1 MSMHRRLLFSVV
13 LLTAFGLSSSGASR
27 PPILVKNGTII
38 TVTNGTVENGDVLLK
53 DGKIDKVGQGIK
65 APDNAV
71 VIDASG
77 KFVLPGIIDPHS
89 HIGVYSWPGVPAHA
103 DGNEATDPVTPQVR
117 AEDSFNAEDP
127 AIERAVAGGVTT
139 IQSLPGSANL
149 FGGQTVVLKLKPGR
163 TIGEMKIDDAPPGM
177 KMALGE
183 NPKRVYGRR
192 SEMPSTRMGNIAMIR
207 DWFVRAENYMN
218 QWERFEKKKD
228 EGDYKEIPG
237 RDLRLEAL
245 ADILKGRYLVHVHC
259 YTKDEML
266 KMIEVADE
274 FGFKVRSFE
283 HTLEGYKIADTLAA
297 REIGACTWTDWW
309 GFKVEAFEGIPQAP
323 GIMASKGVKV
333 VFHSDSGDQIQRLWL
348 DAAKAVRYGMDHQK
362 ALEALT
368 INPAWVLG
376 LEDRIGSIEEGKDA
390 DIAIFSGH
398 PFNIYTLVEMT
409 IVDGEIIFD
418 RSKEQSIL
426 ETGYED

>member
-1 MSMHRRLLFSVV
+1 MHRKLLLAVI
-13 LLTAFGLSSSGASR
+13 LLLAFTPFSSGASP
-27 PPILVKNGTII
+27 PPILIKNGTIM
-38 TVTNGTVENGDVLLK
+38 TVTKGTIENGDVLLK
-53 DGKIDKVGQGIK
+53 DGKIDKVGKGIK
-65 APDNAV
+65 PPDKTV
-71 VIDASG
+71 VIDVSG
-77 KFVLPGIIDPHS
+77 KYVLPGIIDPHS
-89 HIGVYSWPGVPAHA
+89 HIGVYSWPGVPAHD
-103 DGNEATDPVTPQVR
+103 DGNEATDPITPQVR

-149 FGGQTVVLKLKPGR
+149 IGGQTLVLKLKPGKSV
-163 TIGEMKIDDAPPGM
+163 GEMKLDDAPPGM

-192 SEMPSTRMGNIAMIR
+192 NEMPSTRMGNIAMLR
-207 DWFVRAENYMN
+207 EWFVKARNYMN
-218 QWERFEKKKD
+218 RWARFEKKKD
-228 EGDYKEIPG
+228 ESHYKDIPS

-245 ADILKGRYLVHVHC
+245 ADILKGKYLVHVHC

-274 FGFKVRSFE
+274 FGFKIRSFE

-309 GFKVEAFEGIPQAP
+309 GFKVEAFEGIPQGP
-323 GIMASKGVKV
+323 GIMASKGVRV
-333 VFHSDSGDQIQRLWL
+333 VFHSDSADQIQRLWL
-348 DAAKAVRYGMDHQK
+348 DAAMAVRYGMDRQK
-362 ALEALT
+362 AFEALT

-409 IVDGEIIFD
+409 IIDGEIIFD
-418 RSKEQSIL
+418 RSKEPSML
-426 ETGYED
+426 ETNYEK

>member
-1 MSMHRRLLFSVV
+1 MYRKLMLP
-13 LLTAFGLSSSGASR
+13 LTLMCSITLSSSGASP
-27 PPILVKNGTII
+27 PPILIKNGTII
-38 TVTNGTVENGDVLLK
+38 TVTKGIIENGDVLLK
-53 DGKIDKVGQGIK
+53 NGKIDKVGK
-65 APDNAV
+65 ALEAPDKAL
-71 VIDASG
+71 VIDATG
-77 KFVLPGIIDPHS
+77 KFVMPGIIDPHS
-89 HIGVYSWPGVPAHA
+89 HIGVYSWPGVPAHD
-103 DGNEATDPVTPQVR
+103 DGNEATDPITPQVR

-149 FGGQTVVLKLKPGR
+149 IGGQTLVLKLKPGR
-163 TIGEMKIDDAPPGM
+163 TVSEMRIDDAPPGM

-183 NPKRVYGRR
+183 NPKRVYGHRNQ
-192 SEMPSTRMGNIAMIR
+192 MPSTRMGNFALLR
-207 DWFVRAENYMN
+207 EWFVKAGNYSDK
-218 QWERFEKKKD
+218 WEQFEKNKSKD
-228 EGDYKEIPG
+228 DHKETPG

-245 ADILKGRYLVHVHC
+245 TDILKGKYLVHVHC

-266 KMIEVADE
+266 RMIDLADE
-274 FGFKVRSFE
+274 FGFKIRSFE

-309 GFKVEAFEGIPQAP
+309 GFKMEAFEGIPQGP
-323 GIMASKGVKV
+323 GIMASKGVRV

-348 DAAKAVRYGMDHQK
+348 DAAKAVRYGMDRQK

-390 DIAIFSGH
+390 DIAVFSGH
-398 PFNIYTLVEMT
+398 PFNIYSLVEMT
-409 IVDGEIIFD
+409 IIDGEMIFD
-418 RSKEQSIL
+418 RSKEPSML
-426 ETGYED
+426 ETTYED